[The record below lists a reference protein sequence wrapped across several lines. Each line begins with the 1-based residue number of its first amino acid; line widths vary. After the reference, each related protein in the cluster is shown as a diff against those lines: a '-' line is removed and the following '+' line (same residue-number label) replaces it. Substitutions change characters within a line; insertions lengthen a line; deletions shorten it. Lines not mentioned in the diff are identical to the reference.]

1 MKHIV
6 CFGEIMLRI
15 SPWEKSDRLFQTSK
29 FRIEPAGSESNV
41 AVNLAN
47 LGLKSVFLSSIPKNE
62 LGLTITRYLSK
73 YGVNTS
79 FLRKKEN
86 GRLGIFWNE
95 NGVDIR
101 ASYVIYDREN
111 SAFSITK
118 MEEYEWEDIRK
129 ECAWFHTSGISPALT
144 RGIYEILKSALED
157 FAQNEIPISIDLN
170 YRGKLWNWISG
181 EKESQIPKLMEE
193 LCSKA
198 YLICGNEEDFQ
209 LSLGIKA
216 SSNSEDIIECYS
228 SIASQVFNK
237 MPNVRY
243 IAVSLRRSISAS
255 VNDWS
260 GLLFT
265 TKEKE
270 LKLYK
275 GKNYHLSNIVDR
287 VGAGDSFCAG
297 IIYGLM
303 KKKEDPQFI
312 VNFAVTYS
320 ALKHT
325 IRGDVSEFSV
335 KDIEKTMQMLGSG
348 RIIR

>member
-1 MKHIV
+1 MKYIV

-15 SPWEKSDRLFQTSK
+15 SPWEKSDRLFQTKK

-41 AVNLAN
+41 AVNLSN
-47 LGLKSVFLSSIPKNE
+47 LGIKSIFLSSIPENE
-62 LGLTITRYLSK
+62 LGLIIRRYLDS

-86 GRLGIFWNE
+86 ARLGIFWNE

-118 MEEYEWEDIRK
+118 LDEYKWEDIK
-129 ECAWFHTSGISPALT
+129 KVCGWFHTSGITPALT
-144 RGIYEILKSALED
+144 REVYEILKSTLEE
-157 FAQNEIPISIDLN
+157 FTQKEIPISIDLN
-170 YRGKLWNWISG
+170 YREKLWNWISG
-181 EKESQIPKLMEE
+181 EKKSQIPKLMED

-209 LSLGIKA
+209 ISLGIKA
-216 SSNSEDIIECYS
+216 SNNSEDIIECYS
-228 SIASQVFNK
+228 SIADQIFNK

-270 LKLYK
+270 LKIYK
-275 GKNYHLSNIVDR
+275 GMNYHLSNIIDR

-303 KKKEDPQFI
+303 KKKEDLQFI
-312 VNFAVTYS
+312 IDFAVTYS

-325 IRGDVSEFSV
+325 VRGDVSEFSV
-335 KDIEKTMQMLGSG
+335 EDIEKTMQMQGSG

>member
-1 MKHIV
+1 VKKVV
-6 CFGEIMLRI
+6 CFGELMLRI
-15 SPWEKSDRLFQTSK
+15 SPWEKTERLFQTNK

-47 LGLKSVFLSSIPKNE
+47 LGLKSIFLSSIPKNE
-62 LGLTITRYLSK
+62 LGLIIIRYLSK
-73 YGVNTS
+73 YGIDTS
-79 FLRKKEN
+79 FLREKEN
-86 GRLGIFWNE
+86 TRLGTFWNE
-95 NGVDIR
+95 NGVDLR

-118 MEEYEWEDIRK
+118 SDEYEWDEIRK

-144 RGIYEILKSALED
+144 REIYEVLKNQLVD

-170 YRGKLWNWISG
+170 YRGKLWKWIPG
-181 EKESQIPKLMEE
+181 EKNSQIPKLMEE

-209 LSLGIKA
+209 LNLGID
-216 SSNSEDIIECYS
+216 SSNNSKNIIEHYS
-228 SIASQVFNK
+228 SIATQVFKK
-237 MPNVRY
+237 MPNVQY
-243 IAVSLRRSISAS
+243 IAVSLRKSISAS

-265 TKEKE
+265 NEKNQ
-270 LKLYK
+270 LKILK
-275 GKNYHLSNIVDR
+275 SIDYHLPNIVDR

-303 KKKEDPQFI
+303 KKEDDLQYI
-312 VNFAVTYS
+312 IDFAVTYS

-325 IRGDVSEFSV
+325 VRGDVSEFSV
-335 KDIEKTMQMLGSG
+335 EDVEKTMQTQGSG

>member
-1 MKHIV
+1 
-6 CFGEIMLRI
+6 MLRI